1 MTMFPEPHFVDT
13 NGIRIAVYEQGQ
25 GPAVILLHG
34 FPELAFSWRHQLPA
48 LADAGFR
55 AIAPDQRGYGRTSVP
70 PDVSDYRVTELIAD
84 VHGLLDAL
92 ELESATF
99 VGHDWGALVLW
110 HMAMLAPQRMERL
123 VALNI
128 PLFPRSPVD
137 PIAYARQRLGNDF
150 YIVNFQD
157 SDEADRVFGENPR
170 QFIDRIMRK
179 NQVSREKF
187 ERLPPERQ
195 VVSLLRIAAQEATG
209 DPVLT
214 DAELDYFAAAFEH
227 SGFTGGINW
236 YRNWTHNWEQ
246 LEGVDQQIDI
256 PTLFIGATNDIV
268 IRPEHIEG
276 MKPLVNHLELHM
288 LEGCSHWSQQ
298 ERADDV
304 NRIMLDWLGR
314 TE

>member
-1 MTMFPEPHFVDT
+1 
-13 NGIRIAVYEQGQ
+13 
-25 GPAVILLHG
+25 
-34 FPELAFSWRHQLPA
+34 
-48 LADAGFR
+48 
-55 AIAPDQRGYGRTSVP
+55 
-70 PDVSDYRVTELIAD
+70 
-84 VHGLLDAL
+84 
-92 ELESATF
+92 
-99 VGHDWGALVLW
+99 
-110 HMAMLAPQRMERL
+110 
-123 VALNI
+123 
-128 PLFPRSPVD
+128 
-137 PIAYARQRLGNDF
+137 
-150 YIVNFQD
+150 
-157 SDEADRVFGENPR
+157 
-170 QFIDRIMRK
+170 MRK
-179 NQVSREKF
+179 NQVSREQF

-195 VVSLLRIAAQEATG
+195 VVSLLRIAAQQATG

-214 DAELDYFAAAFEH
+214 DAELDYFAAAFER

-304 NRIMLDWLGR
+304 NRIMLDWLRR
-314 TE
+314 TQ